1 MNFEN
6 GVLKKVVEMALKND
20 FTVYRFQNENVS
32 QVIIGNDTG
41 VCTIQG
47 EYGGIKICTCHKP
60 NRRCGTGF
68 VLTKYA
74 SNLTLKELKEACLI
88 FAPYWASHA
97 DRQVIKKYGSISEYI
112 KSETILTYT
121 QIKEI

>member
-32 QVIIGNDTG
+32 QVIIGNDKG
-41 VCTIQG
+41 VCTIQA

-60 NRRCGTGF
+60 NRQCGTGF

-74 SNLTLKELKEACLI
+74 TTLTLKELKEACLI
-88 FAPYWASHA
+88 IAPSWAYNGYIQA
-97 DRQVIKKYGSISEYI
+97 VKKYKSISEYI
-112 KSETILTYT
+112 EGETILTYT